1 MEYELYSLPS
11 GVNYKILK
19 DQGICSNFQFQD
31 TIQTFVPG
39 KIYITMQAGSWE
51 DIKNISLY
59 NEVKKK

>member
-39 KIYITMQAGSWE
+39 KIYITMQAGS
-51 DIKNISLY
+51 
-59 NEVKKK
+59 